1 MKIIVSG
8 CGKIG
13 TNVVSQL
20 VSEGHDVVCIDPNRS
35 VIEELTNIYDVMGV
49 CGNGADS
56 DVLKEAGVS
65 KAELYVSLAGSDEL
79 NMLSCFLAKSVG
91 APHAIARIRNP
102 EYNDRSLG
110 FLRST
115 LKLDDSVNPEALTA
129 KEIYDILK
137 FPSAVNIESFSGRNF
152 EMIELKL
159 KADTPLDGMRLMD
172 LRKKYQEKFLV
183 CAVQRENQAFI
194 PSGQFVLRGGDKIGL
209 TASPTEI
216 QKLLK
221 TIGILQKQARNV
233 MILGGST
240 TAFYLAK
247 LLVAGG
253 NSVTVIEKNR
263 ERCLEFS
270 RELPQAVVICGD
282 GAQQELL
289 LEEGIDNMDAF
300 VSLTG
305 MDEENILISCF
316 AASRKVP
323 TVITKVNREEF
334 YSMAERLGLDCIVS
348 PKKTTGD
355 IITRYARA
363 LENSLGSSVET
374 LYKLMDGSV
383 EALEFL
389 VQPDFEYL
397 DIPLKEMHFKQN
409 ILIAGIIRGRMPI
422 IPAGNDVIKAGDKVV
437 VFASGMRL
445 QTLSDIIA

>member
-56 DVLKEAGVS
+56 DVLKEADVS

-152 EMIELKL
+152 EMVELKL

>member
-397 DIPLKEMHFKQN
+397 DIPIKEMHFKQN

>member
-1 MKIIVSG
+1 MKIIISG

-13 TNVVSQL
+13 TNVISRL
-20 VSEGHDVVCIDPNRS
+20 VGEGHDVVCIDTDRK

-56 DVLKEAGVS
+56 DVLKDAGAS
-65 KAELYVSLAGSDEL
+65 KAHLFVSLAGSDEL

-91 APHAIARIRNP
+91 CSHAIARIRNP

-110 FLRST
+110 FLRQT
-115 LKLDDSVNPEALTA
+115 LKLDDSVNPEFITA

-152 EMIELKL
+152 ELIELKL
-159 KADTPLDGMRLMD
+159 KPDSVFDGVSLMD
-172 LRKKYQEKFLV
+172 LRKKYEEKFLV
-183 CAVQRENQAFI
+183 CAVQRGTDAFI
-194 PSGQFVLRGGDKIGL
+194 PSGSFVLRGGDKLGL
-209 TASPTEI
+209 TASPSELH
-216 QKLLK
+216 KLLK
-221 TIGILQKQARNV
+221 RVGILQKKARNV

-247 LLVAGG
+247 LLIASG
-253 NSVTVIEKNR
+253 NAVTIIEKNKQ
-263 ERCLEFS
+263 RCLEIS
-270 RELPQAVVICGD
+270 KELPQAVMICGD
-282 GAQQELL
+282 GARQELL
-289 LEEGIDNMDAF
+289 LEEGIDSTDAF

-323 TVITKVNREEF
+323 TVITKVNRPEL
-334 YSMAERLGLDCIVS
+334 YSMAEKLGLDCIIS

-383 EALEFL
+383 EALEFS
-389 VQPDFEYL
+389 VQPDFEYI
-397 DIPLKEMHFKQN
+397 DIPLKEMKFKKN
-409 ILIAGIIRGRMPI
+409 ILIAGIIRGRTPI
-422 IPAGNDVIKAGDKVV
+422 IPAGADVIKPGDKVV

>member
-1 MKIIVSG
+1 MKIIISG

-20 VSEGHDVVCIDPNRS
+20 VSEGHDVVCIDTDRK

-56 DVLKEAGVS
+56 DVLKDAGAS
-65 KAELYVSLAGSDEL
+65 DAELFVALSGSDEL
-79 NMLSCFLAKSVG
+79 NMLSCFFAKKVG
-91 APHAIARIRNP
+91 AAHTISRIRNP

-110 FLRST
+110 FLKQT
-115 LKLDDSVNPEALTA
+115 LDLNDSINPEELAA
-129 KEIYDILK
+129 KEIFDILK

-159 KADTPLDGMRLMD
+159 KADTSLDGMKLMD
-172 LRKKYQEKFLV
+172 MRKKYQEKFLV
-183 CAVQRENQAFI
+183 CAVERDNQAFI
-194 PSGQFVLRGGDKIGL
+194 PSGQFELRGGDKIGL

-221 TIGILQKQARNV
+221 TLGILQKKARSV

-247 LLVAGG
+247 LILASG

-263 ERCLEFS
+263 ERCEELS
-270 RELPQAVVICGD
+270 RELPQAVIICGD

-289 LEEGIDNMDAF
+289 LEEGLDNMDAF

-323 TVITKVNREEF
+323 TVITKVNRPEL
-334 YSMAERLGLDCIVS
+334 YSMAEKLGLDCIIS
-348 PKKTTGD
+348 PKKTTGN

-374 LYKLMDGSV
+374 LYKLMDGTV
-383 EALEFL
+383 EALEFS
-389 VQPDFEYL
+389 VQEDFEYI
-397 DIPLKEMHFKQN
+397 DIPLKEMKLKRN
-409 ILIAGIIRGRMPI
+409 ILIAGIIRGRTPI
-422 IPAGNDVIKAGDKVV
+422 IPAGDDVIKANDKVV